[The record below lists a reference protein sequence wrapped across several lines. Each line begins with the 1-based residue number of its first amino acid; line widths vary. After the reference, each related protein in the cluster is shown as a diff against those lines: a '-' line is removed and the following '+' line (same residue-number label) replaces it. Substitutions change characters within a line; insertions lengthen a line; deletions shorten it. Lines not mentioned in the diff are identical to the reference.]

1 MRSPLSLASAIAV
14 AALAMSACG
23 GNDEEAA
30 TTSADSAETTET
42 TEAGGET
49 LDVATVVTCLD
60 EAFAPTIDV
69 QSAEVS
75 ESDIGGGQVNL
86 LPEEPITEVQGT
98 EAIVF
103 VPGETIVYFLASP
116 ADAEAQANAVEKD
129 SGGTDAE
136 VVGNAVAAVS
146 PDATTPEP
154 EKVTA
159 CLEA

>member
-1 MRSPLSLASAIAV
+1 
-14 AALAMSACG
+14 
-23 GNDEEAA
+23 
-30 TTSADSAETTET
+30 
-42 TEAGGET
+42 
-49 LDVATVVTCLD
+49 VTCLD

-75 ESDIGGGQVNL
+75 EGDVGGGEVNL
-86 LPEEPITEVQGT
+86 LPEEPITEVEGT

-103 VPGETIVYFLASP
+103 VPGEAIVYFLGSAG
-116 ADAEAQANAVEKD
+116 DAEAQVDAVEKD
-129 SGGTDAE
+129 SGGTNAE
-136 VVGNAVAAVS
+136 VIANAVAAES